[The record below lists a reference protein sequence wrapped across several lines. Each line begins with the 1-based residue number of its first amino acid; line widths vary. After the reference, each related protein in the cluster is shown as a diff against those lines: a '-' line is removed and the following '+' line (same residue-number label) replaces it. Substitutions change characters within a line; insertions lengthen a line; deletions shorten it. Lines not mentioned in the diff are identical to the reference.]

1 MKTNCMRLV
10 VALLMV
16 CACFNYAAAREKRAM
31 VTGDKVNLRSAPS
44 IKGKRLFS
52 LYKGCML
59 KILET
64 KGDWIKVDPGYGNVG
79 YVNSGFVKV
88 LTASPVPESLMKKE
102 GDYEALGPCDDIRF
116 NGWVYFEPKGDYV
129 RITTE
134 WMRYDPMMGGRFLP
148 AEVYSVV
155 AKNEGGKL
163 VEKYFVPYDFDW
175 EDWSNA
181 SVSVESLVKNGKLK
195 PLGNDSW
202 SSAKEDNEIFYY
214 AEMKVI
220 DVHGVAY
227 RVE

>member
-10 VALLMV
+10 VALLIV
-16 CACFNYAAAREKRAM
+16 CACFNYAAAQEKRAM

-52 LYKGCML
+52 LYKGRMM

-64 KGDWIKVDPGYGNVG
+64 TGDWMKVDPGFGDVG

-88 LTASPVPESLMKKE
+88 LTASPVPESLMKSGGE
-102 GDYEALGPCDDIRF
+102 YGAMGPSDDIRCE
-116 NGWVYFEPKGDYV
+116 GLVRFEPKGDYV
-129 RITTE
+129 MITTE
-134 WMRYDPMMGGRFLP
+134 WMRYDPRQERWLP
-148 AEVYSVV
+148 AEMNSVV

-181 SVSVESLVKNGKLK
+181 SVSVESLVKNGKLE
-195 PLGNDSW
+195 PLGNYSW
-202 SSAKEDNEIFYY
+202 SSAKAGNEIFYY
-214 AEMKVI
+214 SEMKVI